1 VIDLLIGHG
10 EVGRA
15 LAEILGERRTLGI
28 HDPPRGLHWT
38 AAQAD
43 ANGGVD
49 WLHIA
54 YPWHKE
60 FLETTLSY
68 WLQFRPR
75 HVVIHSTVPVGTT
88 SRIVRSLEQPEAKNS
103 ITFSPIRG
111 IHPHLGRYLR
121 EFPKWYA
128 ASDAEGRSVESYF
141 QSCGLQTR
149 RAPSSEILEY
159 MKLLETTE
167 YGYRIAL
174 WQDIERQ
181 NARYEVRGG
190 ANESESLTAIK
201 EWLFEKRK
209 VYDGDRGLA
218 PIMFGGVVGGHC
230 VTQNWELLRQSGA
243 LSPQLYR
250 WLKES
255 NEMRK
260 GEIGE

>member
-1 VIDLLIGHG
+1 MIDLIIGYG
-10 EVGRA
+10 EVGSA
-15 LAEILGERRTLGI
+15 LAEVIGERRTI
-28 HDPPRGLHWT
+28 DVHDPAKNFFCDPKQGP
-38 AAQAD
+38 
-43 ANGGVD
+43 VD

-60 FLETTLSY
+60 FLETTLLY
-68 WLQFRPR
+68 WLQFRPQ
-75 HVVIHSTVPVGTT
+75 HVVIHSTVSVGTT
-88 SRIVRSLEQPEAKNS
+88 SRIVRSLEHPEAKNS
-103 ITFSPIRG
+103 VTFSPVRG

-128 ASDAEGRSVESYF
+128 ASDAEGRAVESYF

-149 RAPSSEILEY
+149 RAPSFETLEY

-174 WQDIERQ
+174 WQEIERQ

-190 ANESESLTAIK
+190 ANKSESMTAIK

-218 PIMFGGVVGGHC
+218 PIMHSGAIRGHC
-230 VTQNWELLRQSGA
+230 VMPNIELL
-243 LSPQLYR
+243 SPLMSKELYI
-250 WLKES
+250 WLTSSNRMKEELDARS
-255 NEMRK
+255 
-260 GEIGE
+260 